1 MKTNKFS
8 LTKVL
13 LCVSLVF
20 AMLGASLFFV
30 NQSKSVRAAEEIDV
44 TDTITITPDD
54 WMSGNA
60 SDSKTFSIRIN
71 KPEGGYLYEYLVVSS
86 SIQGCWN
93 DHAQFA
99 TTNGVDIMEYIHF
112 NGESARSISNKNDS
126 GETSYSSTIT
136 EPCKYGKVF
145 CPIAVETNG
154 SFSKIVVLNE
164 WIPTDGFTLTI
175 KSGFR
180 LILSDGNVIKT
191 TKDVSFKYADGA
203 IVKEIVVEEIDV
215 TDTITLTRDDWMS
228 GGASDSRTYSIRVIG
243 DGPNGYLYE
252 YLVVDSSIQGC
263 WNDHAQFAT
272 TNGVDIMEYIHFN
285 GESARSISNKN
296 DSGETSYSSTITE
309 PCKYGKVFCPI
320 AIETN
325 GSFSKIVILKDWIP
339 TDGFT
344 LTIKSGFRLI
354 LNDGKAIT
362 TKSDVTFLITDT
374 ISKVSVGVLSFE
386 GLSDTIDVM
395 GGKAIGQLPEVPVQA
410 GKVGYWA
417 VDGVKITAD
426 TLWAFDGNKT
436 ATACYATEVK
446 DLLTVE
452 YWPSHSDAT
461 TSYFVIK
468 AKGGDNYTILD
479 STLNC
484 YWNDNNRANLNCG
497 CDIMSYILID
507 GESARSLIDK
517 NNADKTYGKQG
528 DTSPMD
534 MGGVFAPVA
543 VETPGAGSAGLYVR
557 VLKEFKDEFI
567 ITVKAGFMAKLADGE
582 VVILSE
588 DVNYK
593 FNKTAVGREYTVSF
607 EGVDEDDVTVFNGD
621 KLTLPAIPERAGYD
635 ATWKIGEDTV
645 ANEFDFWYNADVTAV
660 AVYTAKTYTLTIDG
674 EDPIQVTYDEPIG
687 ELPSKVGYTVTYTV
701 DGNPITAETVWNFV
715 EDKTA
720 VKTEVA
726 NVYTLSFEGLD
737 ASANVE
743 VTFDQAI
750 GALPEVPTQ
759 PGKTG
764 RWLVDG
770 EEITADT
777 VWTIAENKQAVAD
790 YTTFYTV
797 TFNGENGVEV
807 AENGKVDAPQDPTKE
822 STAEFDFTFDGWYNG
837 EDKWDFENDVVTESI
852 DLVAKFVEN
861 RRSYAVTFDG
871 EDETAIAYGEKI
883 NEPVA
888 PTKADT
894 DEYTYT
900 FDGWYNGEEKW
911 DFENDVVTG
920 EVHLVSKFSQAKR
933 TYTVSFNVTGK
944 DGVTLQDKTVEYG
957 DEVDLSN
964 LLEGVDYSGYNVAIT
979 VDGVEVES
987 ITVIANVTVDVTF
1000 TEVNNGGNE
1009 GGGCAGSVAGVSML
1023 SALSLL
1029 AVAFLRKKS
1038 K

>member
-1 MKTNKFS
+1 MKKGRFTLPADNS
-8 LTKVL
+8 
-13 LCVSLVF
+13 
-20 AMLGASLFFV
+20 LGA
-30 NQSKSVRAAEEIDV
+30 KTEEIAKRWGSDAV
-44 TDTITITPDD
+44 RDCDGTALPD
-54 WMSGNA
+54 NP
-60 SDSKTFSIRIN
+60 KRF
-71 KPEGGYLYEYLVVSS
+71 
-86 SIQGCWN
+86 
-93 DHAQFA
+93 
-99 TTNGVDIMEYIHF
+99 
-112 NGESARSISNKNDS
+112 
-126 GETSYSSTIT
+126 
-136 EPCKYGKVF
+136 GKVF
-145 CPIAVETNG
+145 CPIAVETNS
-154 SFSKIVVLNE
+154 SFSKIIILN
-164 WIPTDGFTLTI
+164 
-175 KSGFR
+175 
-180 LILSDGNVIKT
+180 
-191 TKDVSFKYADGA
+191 
-203 IVKEIVVEEIDV
+203 
-215 TDTITLTRDDWMS
+215 
-228 GGASDSRTYSIRVIG
+228 
-243 DGPNGYLYE
+243 
-252 YLVVDSSIQGC
+252 
-263 WNDHAQFAT
+263 
-272 TNGVDIMEYIHFN
+272 
-285 GESARSISNKN
+285 
-296 DSGETSYSSTITE
+296 
-309 PCKYGKVFCPI
+309 
-320 AIETN
+320 
-325 GSFSKIVILKDWIP
+325 DWIP

-344 LTIKSGFRLI
+344 VTIKSGFRLI

-362 TKSDVTFLITDT
+362 TKSDVTFLITNT

-452 YWPSHSDAT
+452 YWTSPHSDAT

-468 AKGGDNYTILD
+468 TKGGDNYTILD

-507 GESARSLIDK
+507 GESARSLVDK

-557 VLKEFKDEFI
+557 VLKEFKEEFI
-567 ITVKAGFMAKLADGE
+567 ITVKAGFMAKLVDGE

-593 FNKTAVGREYTVSF
+593 FNKTALGRECTVSF

-777 VWTIAENKQAVAD
+777 VWTIAENKQAAAD

-933 TYTVSFNVTGK
+933 TYVVSFNVTGK

-957 DEVDLSN
+957 SEVDLSN
-964 LLEGVDYSGYNVAIT
+964 LLEDVDYSGYNVAIT